1 MYWAAP
7 LTTGNRELQKLQQEP
22 VYIVVWCDKNLL
34 TTLLQMVQQTISMAD
49 QMQTQRESV
58 CASIYI
64 FLWYGKLRQGPTWS
78 YIGVPAGQH
87 SGCRLAT
94 LFSFLFFPPV
104 FPPSSTFLIEGVLGL
119 NSFCES
125 WQTPLAILGLPS
137 SHLDFVIL
145 QAVSE
150 CPPRR

>member
-1 MYWAAP
+1 MHWAAP

-94 LFSFLFFPPV
+94 MLVATISIVIFFSVFPPV
-104 FPPSSTFLIEGVLGL
+104 FPPSSTFLIEGVLGSK
-119 NSFCES
+119 NQFRES
-125 WQTPLAILGLPS
+125 WQERPKIYSSMTFLGDYLS
-137 SHLDFVIL
+137 T
-145 QAVSE
+145 
-150 CPPRR
+150 

>member
-94 LFSFLFFPPV
+94 MLVATISIVIFFSV
-104 FPPSSTFLIEGVLGL
+104 FSPRFSSVVYFSHRRSARIKLILWKLTDPIGHFGA
-119 NSFCES
+119 
-125 WQTPLAILGLPS
+125 PY
-137 SHLDFVIL
+137 
-145 QAVSE
+145 
-150 CPPRR
+150 